1 MITVNM
7 IMHPEDQKAIRVL
20 KNIPYIEKICRSILK
35 MAFEKLYK
43 GENLAMMVKVDETY
57 MPELH
62 EDLLSVANAIGI
74 QAPELYIY
82 NDPVMNAFT
91 FGETNPYVCVS
102 SSLIEK
108 MNREERKAI
117 IAHECGHILCRH
129 VVYNMVAQYVRLGLD
144 YIGLI
149 GKLAK
154 PVQIALDYWSRKS
167 ELSCDRCG
175 SIVTSPETVARVMA
189 RLAGGPK
196 SLTSKLDMKLWAAQ
210 ADKYDEIR
218 NGNLWDKSLQ
228 IASVLN
234 RTHPFSAVRVR
245 EILKWGDSAQYK
257 NLMQNLN
264 AQKSGKKCPKC
275 GKTVDENWAFCMYCG
290 EKL

>member
-35 MAFEKLYK
+35 MAYEKLYK

-117 IAHECGHILCRH
+117 IAHECGHILCHH
-129 VVYNMVAQYVRLGLD
+129 VLFNSVAEFIRICGRDLGVIS
-144 YIGLI
+144 YTMTGPII
-149 GKLAK
+149 LAL
-154 PVQIALDYWSRKS
+154 QYWSRRS
-167 ELSCDRCG
+167 ELSADRCAAAVVG
-175 SIVTSPETVARVMA
+175 ERAFQSSLLKLAVGLSNSGNDPYRLVRQAKEYHVHENNDVWSIIQQNCRMA
-189 RLAGGPK
+189 LYSHPQNVNRAYEIDRWKKSCTYKRIRQFIAPNERL
-196 SLTSKLDMKLWAAQ
+196 
-210 ADKYDEIR
+210 Y
-218 NGNLWDKSLQ
+218 GNIS
-228 IASVLN
+228 
-234 RTHPFSAVRVR
+234 
-245 EILKWGDSAQYK
+245 
-257 NLMQNLN
+257 
-264 AQKSGKKCPKC
+264 
-275 GKTVDENWAFCMYCG
+275 
-290 EKL
+290 